1 MILLARLISIILG
14 IIVISKTYLDYK
26 KQHSGIAVFLFWA
39 VAWLAIITVSIYP
52 IIIDKINNAVGDN
65 TSGVTALFAMSFV
78 FLFFVTY
85 RVYTKANRL
94 EQKLQDLVIKLGL
107 KDIDTK

>member
-1 MILLARLISIILG
+1 MILLARLFSIILG
-14 IIVISKTYLDYK
+14 ITVISKTFLDYK
-26 KQHSGIAVFLFWA
+26 KKQSGIFMFLFW
-39 VAWLAIITVSIYP
+39 VITWLAIIAISIYP
-52 IIIDKINNAVGDN
+52 ILIEKINNAAGDN

-85 RVYTKANRL
+85 RVYIKANRL

-107 KDIDTK
+107 KDIKK